1 MDQTG
6 LPSRHDLA
14 LRLSPPRC
22 RVSSPP
28 LSPHSGSPTGW
39 QDQQDPA
46 AGSFRVEMS
55 QTQSWFPFKS
65 KPLTLYD
72 YPYTLSVLLE
82 MIHALV
88 IKEVSGVWCE
98 ERKVT
103 AFWSVS
109 DFSYPNH
116 VHATDVA
123 RLFLFL
129 FWVTPSV
136 SRSLSSM
143 FVCSWKRPS
152 RSYIRDT
159 WCASQ
164 GNTTKSMINMKD
176 RHCMCSYHT
185 THGLYMR

>member
-88 IKEVSGVWCE
+88 IKEVSGVWCD

-129 FWVTPSV
+129 SWSRPLCHVLSPPCLFVHENVLPAATSVT
-136 SRSLSSM
+136 
-143 FVCSWKRPS
+143 
-152 RSYIRDT
+152 RDV
-159 WCASQ
+159 
-164 GNTTKSMINMKD
+164 
-176 RHCMCSYHT
+176 RHRAT
-185 THGLYMR
+185 QQNQW